1 MAGGQRE
8 INMTQGTI
16 WKQIVLFSIPLL
28 IGNLFQMLYNTV
40 DSVVVGHFVGKEAL
54 AAVGSTGSIINSLV
68 GFFMGVGGGA
78 GVVISRFYGAQ
89 DRKNLSKAVHTTIV
103 LTLISGII
111 CTVLGSLFVPQM
123 LRLMS
128 TPEDVIEQSTTYL
141 RIYFYG
147 VSALMLYNMGSSIL
161 RAVGDSRRPLYFLCI
176 SALTNIAL
184 DLLFVVVFH
193 WGIAGVAWATLIAQ
207 AISALLVLLAL
218 MRTDAPYAV
227 HIGELAVD
235 RPIMGEIVRIGL
247 PGGLQSCI
255 LSFSN
260 IFVQGYINAFGSTVM
275 AGQAAYSKLE
285 SFIALP
291 KQSIQVASSVFV
303 GQNLGA
309 GDLARTKRGVRISL
323 WICCSVTALLSVLA
337 IIFSTPLIGMFATDE
352 SVLETGKYIV
362 LVMAPFMVT
371 TCFGNIYAG
380 VLSATGRSAPPSI
393 ISVAFY
399 VVFRQIYLFIITRL
413 TDSLGAVMFGFPLA
427 WMLASLTIAVYYFR
441 CHWEKDI
448 ERWKKAA

>member
-1 MAGGQRE
+1 MLGRRKDT
-8 INMTQGTI
+8 NMTQGTI
-16 WKQIVLFSIPLL
+16 WKQIVLFAIPLL
-28 IGNLFQMLYNTV
+28 IGNLFQLLYNTV
-40 DSVVVGHFVGKEAL
+40 DSIVVGQFVGTEAL
-54 AAVGSTGSIINSLV
+54 AAVGSTGPIINCLV
-68 GFFMGVGGGA
+68 GFFMGLGGGA
-78 GVVISRFYGAQ
+78 SVVISRFFGAQ

-103 LTLISGII
+103 LTLLSGIV
-111 CTVLGSLFVPQM
+111 CTILGSLFVPQM

-147 VSALMLYNMGSSIL
+147 VSALMFYNMGSSIL
-161 RAVGDSRRPLYFLCI
+161 RAVGDSSRPLYYLCV
-176 SALTNIAL
+176 SALTNIVL
-184 DLLFVVVFH
+184 DLLFVAVFH

-207 AISALLVLLAL
+207 VLSALLVLFTLV
-218 MRTDAPYAV
+218 RTDASYAV
-227 HIGELAVD
+227 RIRELAID
-235 RPIMGEIVRIGL
+235 RAIMGEIVRIGM

-275 AGQAAYSKLE
+275 AGEAAYSKLE
-285 SFIALP
+285 SFITLP
-291 KQSIQVASSVFV
+291 KQSIQVASSIFV

-309 GDLARTKRGVRISL
+309 GDLARTKRGIRVSM
-323 WICCSVTALLSVLA
+323 WMCCGVTALLSVLA
-337 IIFSTPLIGMFATDE
+337 ICLSTPLIGMFATDE

-362 LVMAPFMVT
+362 LVMAPFIVT

-413 TDSLGAVMFGFPLA
+413 TDSLGAVMFGYPLA

-448 ERWKKAA
+448 ERWKKVV